1 MTSSSVR
8 ARVHRTALA
17 TLAMA
22 TSLAMLLPG
31 GVASAGPSPA
41 DLVVGLATDPTEVGP
56 AGGTV
61 RLDVSVRNA
70 GGAEATDTTVKIVLP
85 DNATVGYGELPAG
98 WTCDADAR
106 KCKYGDLAANTA
118 APTLDLYVTLPAG
131 EHDQMATIT
140 ATTETQSHESSTAN
154 NTGTTSVR
162 YVVQPDLTFEFR
174 PELTEISYLGG
185 MGARAYIQAVSTN
198 VGTVAAPDITFRFTP
213 PAGAWMNPAET
224 ELYGWK
230 CDASTPTWV
239 CTGPRGVDAGQ
250 NEYLNLT
257 VYFPAGTV
265 GETLTMAGSVSTT
278 ATERSLTNNSGETAF
293 RYVVPRPADIV
304 VNSVSVVPN
313 YQVKANE
320 QFDVYVTVDNVGG
333 SPAENVKV
341 RVPLAPTVQM
351 ASLDPEFTGWTCA
364 VVDETGDRAVEC
376 AREGAYDI
384 IQLYNRLRLRMTAG
398 PGTPDGPLTF
408 TATASTTS
416 TEESA
421 ENNTAQGS
429 TIYVAEGVMTGHAW
443 IDTDRDGQR
452 DADEP
457 NAYTQTGKIEFV
469 LEGTVPGWDV
479 PRGYINDRDGTYFT
493 RLKPGRY
500 VVNVYLRDG
509 VPYVFTTPDVGD
521 DATDSDIIGSTGG
534 YYNRGWSAVVEVKD
548 AGETVVDI
556 GLVPTP

>member
-1 MTSSSVR
+1 MTGSSVPAR
-8 ARVHRTALA
+8 APRA
-17 TLAMA
+17 TLAILA
-22 TSLAMLLPG
+22 VTTSLATLLPG
-31 GVASAGPSPA
+31 GVASAAPSPA

-61 RLDVSVRNA
+61 RLDVAVRNA
-70 GGAEATDTTVKIVLP
+70 GGAEATDTTVKIALP
-85 DNATVGYGELPAG
+85 QNATVGYGELPAG

-106 KCKYGDLAANTA
+106 ICKYGDLAANTA

-131 EHDQMATIT
+131 EHDQQATIT
-140 ATTETQSHESSTAN
+140 ATADTQSHESSTAN

-185 MGARAYIQAVSTN
+185 MGARAFIQAVSTN
-198 VGTVAAPDITFRFTP
+198 VGTVAAPDVTFRFTP
-213 PAGAWMNPAET
+213 PAGAWMDPAEN
-224 ELYGWK
+224 EPFGWK
-230 CDASTPTWV
+230 CDVSTPTWV
-239 CTGPRGVDAGQ
+239 CTGPRGVDAGES
-250 NEYLNLT
+250 EYLNLSVFLPT
-257 VYFPAGTV
+257 GTV
-265 GETLTMAGSVSTT
+265 GDTLTMAGSVSTT
-278 ATERSLTNNSGETAF
+278 ATERSLANNSGDTAF
-293 RYVVPRPADIV
+293 RYVVPRAADIT

-320 QFDVYVTVDNVGG
+320 QFDVYVEVDNVGG

-364 VVDETGDRAVEC
+364 VVDETADRAVEC

-384 IQLYNRLRLRMTAG
+384 AQPYNRLRLRMTAG

-408 TATASTTS
+408 TAAASTTT
-416 TEESA
+416 TEETT

-429 TIYVAEGVMTGHAW
+429 TNYVTEGVMTGHAW
-443 IDTDRDGQR
+443 IDTNRNGQR

-457 NAYTQTGKIEFV
+457 NAYGKIGKIEFV
-469 LEGTVPGWDV
+469 LEGTQPGWDV
-479 PRGYINDRDGTYFT
+479 PRGYLNDRDGSYFT

-500 VVNVYLRDG
+500 VANVYLQDG
-509 VPYVFTTPDVGD
+509 VPYGFTTPDVGD
-521 DATDSDIIGSTGG
+521 DATDSDIVGSTGG

-556 GLVPTP
+556 GLAPTA

>member
-1 MTSSSVR
+1 MTGSSTLAR
-8 ARVHRTALA
+8 ARRAALA
-17 TLAMA
+17 TLAVA
-22 TSLAMLLPG
+22 TSLGTLLPG
-31 GVASAGPSPA
+31 GVASAAPSPA

-56 AGGTV
+56 AGDIV

-70 GGAEATDTTVKIVLP
+70 GGAEAADTTVKITLP
-85 DNATVGYGELPAG
+85 DNATMGYGELATG
-98 WTCDADAR
+98 WTCDADAL
-106 KCKYGDLAANTA
+106 KCKYGDLAANVA
-118 APTLDLYVTLPAG
+118 APTLYLYVTLPAG
-131 EHDQMATIT
+131 EHDQKATIT
-140 ATTETQSHESSTAN
+140 ATAGTQSHESSTAN
-154 NTGTTSVR
+154 NTGTTAVR
-162 YVVQPDLTFEFR
+162 YVVQPDLNFEFR

-185 MGARAYIQAVSTN
+185 MGARAFIQAVSTN
-198 VGTVAAPDITFRFTP
+198 VGTVAAPDVTFRFTP
-213 PAGAWMNPAET
+213 PAGARMDPAEA

-230 CDASTPTWV
+230 CDASSPTWV
-239 CTGPRGVDAGQ
+239 CTGPGGVEVGQ
-250 NEYLNLT
+250 SEYLNLS

-265 GETLTMAGSVSTT
+265 GDTLTMAGSVSTT
-278 ATERSLTNNSGETAF
+278 ATERSLTNNGGETAF

-304 VNSVSVVPN
+304 VAWVSVVPN

-320 QFDVYVTVDNVGG
+320 QFDVYVEMDNIGG

-351 ASLDPEFTGWTCA
+351 ASLDPEFPGWTCA
-364 VVDETGDRAVEC
+364 VVDETADRAVEC

-384 IQLYNRLRLRMTAG
+384 SQPYNRLRLRMTAG

-416 TEESA
+416 TEETT

-429 TIYVAEGVMTGHAW
+429 TVYVAEGIMTGHAW

-457 NAYTQTGKIEFV
+457 GAYGKIGRIEFV
-469 LEGTVPGWDV
+469 LEGTRPSWDV
-479 PRGYINDRDGTYFT
+479 PTASLNENGIYST

-500 VVNVYLRDG
+500 VANVYLQDG
-509 VPYVFTTPDVGD
+509 VPYSFTTPDVGD
-521 DATDSDIIGSTGG
+521 DATDSDIVGSTGG

-548 AGETVVDI
+548 AEQTFVDI
-556 GLVPTP
+556 GLVPTV